1 MQEAGIGEVT
11 ARARPTENK
20 DGFSDQF
27 SEKRKRHVRSLSAK
41 EKDERIY
48 LTSQQQFGNE
58 CLEVYDAIFG
68 QIQWRFE
75 KLREVCDVFN
85 CVTSESL
92 AVKSAEKIYKSAAD
106 LAFKYN
112 DDINGAEILYEV
124 ESFQNFNVQ

>member
-1 MQEAGIGEVT
+1 MQEVGIGEIII
-11 ARARPTENK
+11 RARPTEKK

-48 LTSQQQFGNE
+48 LASQQQFGNE

-75 KLREVCDVFN
+75 KLREVCDGFN
-85 CVTSESL
+85 CVTSEAL
-92 AVKSAEKIYKSAAD
+92 AVKSVEK
-106 LAFKYN
+106 L
-112 DDINGAEILYEV
+112 
-124 ESFQNFNVQ
+124 